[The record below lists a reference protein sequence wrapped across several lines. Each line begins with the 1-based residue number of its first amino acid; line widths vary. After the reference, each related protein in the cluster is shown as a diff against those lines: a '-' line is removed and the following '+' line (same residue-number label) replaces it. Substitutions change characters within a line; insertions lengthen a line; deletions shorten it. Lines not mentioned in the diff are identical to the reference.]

1 MARRAAPAVA
11 PPTEQ
16 QSAQLGTL
24 LALLVLYV
32 VWGATYLANA
42 FALESLS
49 PYPLSALR
57 FALAGGLLY
66 GFLRLR
72 GAPDPSPREWLGAGL
87 VGGLLLV
94 GGLGSV
100 VFAQQWISSSL
111 AAIIVATMPLW
122 LSLFSSLLGTRSALS
137 DWLGMLLGVAGVVLL
152 NAEASLRANPLAA
165 LLAFAGPVSWAL
177 GSALSP
183 RVRQPKGAMSSAAQM
198 LAASLGFTLLALV
211 RGDAWSLPSPR
222 SSLALAFLVLFGSL
236 LAYSVYVYLLQ
247 QRVRPA
253 LMSSYTY
260 VNPLVAVLLGV
271 GLAGESLSRSGYL
284 GMALILSGV
293 VLVVSLKRLR
303 RPVLAR

>member
-1 MARRAAPAVA
+1 MA
-11 PPTEQ
+11 PPAEQ
-16 QSAQLGTL
+16 HSAQLGTL

-152 NAEASLRANPLAA
+152 NAEVSLRANPLAA

-198 LAASLGFTLLALV
+198 LAASLGFLLLALV